1 VSGLRDFSG
10 AEGQYRP
17 RIAVCM
23 GDPSGIGPEIVV
35 KALLEPEVYER
46 CVPVVIGDARALERA
61 PGWREAPQ
69 IARVDQAGQADPR
82 PGIMSV
88 VDLANVPASLKM
100 GEAGAEGGRA
110 SVEYFKRGVELALA
124 GDVDSVVSAPF
135 NKQAMKMAG
144 FNYLDEYE
152 YLADMCGATD
162 WTVML
167 VGPHFTL
174 ASVTLHVPMSRV
186 SSMLTVERLLSTIRA
201 GDRTARLAGVRRPR
215 IGVAALNPH
224 AGEGGTLGTEERDA
238 IRPAVEAARAE
249 GIDAHG
255 PFPADSF
262 FMTVKDPIY
271 DVYVGMYHDQ
281 GRIAMKLLDFGKA
294 VTMAEGM
301 SVLFS
306 TVGHGTAYD
315 IVGQGIARHENMKD
329 CILLSARRVL
339 AGRAK

>member
-1 VSGLRDFSG
+1 MSGLRDFSG
-10 AEGQYRP
+10 ITDGYKP
-17 RIAVCM
+17 RVAVCI
-23 GDPSGIGPEIVV
+23 GDPSGVGPEVVV
-35 KALLEPEVYER
+35 KALAEPEIYER
-46 CVPVVIGDARALERA
+46 CVPVVIGDARVLEQA
-61 PGWREAPQ
+61 PGWPGQPRV
-69 IARVDQAGQADPR
+69 ARLERIEDVSPK
-82 PGIMSV
+82 PGVLAVLDMS
-88 VDLANVPASLKM
+88 NVSSSLRM
-100 GEAGAEGGRA
+100 GEATAEGGRA
-110 SVEYFKRGVELALA
+110 SIEYFKRGVELALA
-124 GDVDSVVSAPF
+124 GEVDSVVSAPF
-135 NKQAMKMAG
+135 NKQAMKKAG
-144 FNYLDEYE
+144 FDFLDEYE
-152 YLADMCGATD
+152 YLAHLCGSTN

-174 ASVTLHVPMSRV
+174 ASATLHVPMSRV
-186 SSMLTVERLLSTIRA
+186 PELLTVERLLSTIRY
-201 GDRTARLAGVRRPR
+201 GDRTARIAGVEHPR

-281 GRIAMKLLDFGKA
+281 GRIAMKLLDFGRA
-294 VTMAEGM
+294 VTMAEGI

-315 IVGQGIARHENMKD
+315 IAGKGIARHENMKD

-339 AGRAK
+339 AGRD